1 MGTLDEVTRMQKEGR
16 NEEEIVKEL
25 RQREV
30 SPREIEDALSQ
41 SKIKNAVSGGDES
54 NFSNPPSSKEFS
66 SYRPS
71 IKETNGEN
79 NSSQYGNEQ
88 EYYPQEGY
96 EQEGYSQNSQADS
109 GYEQE
114 YYEQEGYSQNSQADS
129 GYEQEYYPQEG
140 YENYSSTN
148 NTDMIMEVSE
158 QVFSEK
164 TKKIKK
170 QLDELNE
177 FKVIFQTK
185 VESSLERLKKI
196 ENIIDRLQSAILEK
210 VGSYGENLTSIKKE
224 MSMMQDSFRKITGGT
239 STKEKENTPKQD
251 NKGQKKTSKKLKV
264 HSKKN
269 K

>member
-88 EYYPQEGY
+88 EYYPQEG
-96 EQEGYSQNSQADS
+96 
-109 GYEQE
+109 
-114 YYEQEGYSQNSQADS
+114 YEQEGYSQNSQADS